1 MKPSVRSL
9 FFPKENNSTQDLR
22 KRYVFVDFRNLSV
35 ILERYRGLT
44 METAFYLKQLIIQNF
59 ATFKNQAIHFRPGFN
74 AIIGETGSGKS
85 LVLDALQLILG
96 ARADKKVVR
105 KDTDFSLIE
114 ASFQCEDPSVIKY
127 LEAEGFPLEGKEL
140 IIKRLIYKNGTTK
153 TYINHLS
160 CTVSFLATFSKRYID
175 LVGQFENQKLLSE
188 NYQLHLLDH
197 YGKLSLE
204 VTTYQKSL
212 HQYKELTHR
221 LIELEQSKT
230 HREQRLDY
238 LNYQLQ
244 EIEKLNPSSQDEE
257 DLLKKKNLLVNVEK
271 NQKLSFQLKDI
282 FEGGEGQP
290 GLLSQMRMLNS
301 ILLKNKDFFEEN
313 LGEASIIDDK
323 VNLLFS
329 DLEKKFDIEID
340 PDELEGTIERLDFYQ
355 KLKKKFG
362 GSVETILQSQVEF
375 LKERDQLQELDFDLE
390 DVRSKIVS
398 LKSELTKQ
406 AKDLHKK
413 RTQHAGKL
421 SKELTDRVQNLKMNG
436 ATIKLALEEL
446 QDFNEGGITRA
457 NFVAETNPGEG
468 FFKVKDIASGG
479 ELSRILLAV
488 RQILSSYDS
497 ISIFLFDE
505 IDTGIGGET
514 ANCIGKALS
523 QVAVNG
529 QVIAI
534 THLPQIAQ
542 FAEVLLVV
550 QKDIQGGDK
559 SSRTE
564 SSVKEIAGKMVQKEV
579 RAMAQLN

>member
-1 MKPSVRSL
+1 MDA
-9 FFPKENNSTQDLR
+9 N
-22 KRYVFVDFRNLSV
+22 
-35 ILERYRGLT
+35 
-44 METAFYLKQLIIQNF
+44 FYLKQLIIQNF

-105 KDTDFSLIE
+105 KDTDFSLVE
-114 ASFQCEDPSVIKY
+114 ASFYCQDQSVMKF
-127 LEAEGFPLEGKEL
+127 LETEGYPVEGKEL
-140 IIKRLIYKNGTTK
+140 IIKRLVYKNGTTK

-160 CTVSFLATFSKRYID
+160 CTVTFLATFSKRYID

-188 NYQLHLLDH
+188 GYQLRLLDH
-197 YGKLSLE
+197 YGKLSEE
-204 VTTYQKSL
+204 VSAYQKSL
-212 HQYKELTHR
+212 HLYKEHTQR
-221 LIELEQSKT
+221 LRELDQSKT
-230 HREQRLDY
+230 NREQRLDY

-257 DLLKKKNLLVNVEK
+257 DLLKKKNRLINVEK
-271 NQKLSFQLKDI
+271 NQKISFQIKDI

-290 GLLSQMRMLNS
+290 GLLSQMRLLNS
-301 ILLKNKDFFEEN
+301 LLSKNKEFFEDN
-313 LGEASIIDDK
+313 LGEASLIDDRLAT
-323 VNLLFS
+323 LLS
-329 DLEKKFDIEID
+329 DIEKKFDIELD
-340 PDELEGTIERLDFYQ
+340 PEELEGVIERLDFYQ

-362 GSVETILQSQVEF
+362 GTVENILQSQIEF

-390 DVRSKIVS
+390 DVKSKIVTF
-398 LKSELTKQ
+398 KVELTKQ
-406 AKDLHKK
+406 SKDLHKK
-413 RTQHAGKL
+413 RTQHAVKL
-421 SKELTDRVQNLKMNG
+421 SKELTERVQNLKMTG
-436 ATIKLALEEL
+436 ATIKLVLEEL
-446 QDFNEGGITRA
+446 ADFNEGGATRA

-514 ANCIGKALS
+514 ANCIGKALL
-523 QVAVNG
+523 QVAEQG

-550 QKDIQGGDK
+550 QKDVQGKDK

-564 SSVKEIAGKMVQKEV
+564 SSVKEVVGKLVQKEV